1 MSMLQLQK
9 AFGIIENNSGQADFE
24 GAKEEE
30 LISLAESALGVVF
43 PPTYMEFL
51 SKYGC
56 VDIAGCEFYGLV
68 NGDFEGSGIPDA
80 IWLTLEERKNSDLPD
95 NLVIVYALGDGSY
108 HALDCS
114 VIDQAGECPV
124 VEWIPGSSKSG
135 QALEIIAQDY
145 GQFLLEKI
153 ESAIY

>member
-1 MSMLQLQK
+1 MSAKDLKK
-9 AFGIIENNSGQADFE
+9 AFERIENNSSLADFE
-24 GAKEEE
+24 GEKEEE
-30 LISLAESALGVVF
+30 LISLAESALGIVF
-43 PPTYMEFL
+43 PPTYRGFL

-56 VDIAGCEFYGLV
+56 GDIAGCEFYGLV
-68 NGDFEGSGIPDA
+68 NDDFEASGIPDA
-80 IWLTLEERKNSDLPD
+80 IWLTLEERKSSGLPE

-114 VIDQAGECPV
+114 VTDQASECPV
-124 VEWIPGSSKSG
+124 VEWIPGSSRSG
-135 QALEIIAQDY
+135 QALEVIAEDY